1 MSVHWVCSVIVLS
14 RNNTVYADYIV
25 IFTLVLH
32 WICQLCSSCFYSL
45 SFLCVRAFSWSEVF
59 SLCWLL
65 CWLTLVLHWICLLCS
80 SCFYSLSFLCVRAFS
95 WSEVFSLCWNTL
107 SYKMRS
113 HETLSS
119 FKPSLR
125 THLFQLSY
133 RLCVCVCMC
142 RHACM
147 RVCVRAHVC
156 VALLL
161 TRFTVPGLYSVSV
174 WAIFITLIPCLFI
187 YLQVTEIVQKKI
199 MLIPL
204 LLNQWCETWQPAFK
218 IKIPSCCLS
227 CLNKQ
232 KSVSYCIFKSQVYTV
247 LCITPLYSTAM
258 LIPTLL
264 RQPCLVQHHHRNPG
278 WV

>member
-1 MSVHWVCSVIVLS
+1 MFVHWVCSVIVLS
-14 RNNTVYADYIV
+14 RNNTVYVDYIV

-59 SLCWLL
+59 SLCW
-65 CWLTLVLHWICLLCS
+65 
-80 SCFYSLSFLCVRAFS
+80 
-95 WSEVFSLCWNTL
+95 NTL
-107 SYKMRS
+107 NYKMRS
-113 HETLSS
+113 HKTLSS

-133 RLCVCVCMC
+133 RLCVCVYVQTCMY
-142 RHACM
+142 ACVH
-147 RVCVRAHVC
+147 VCVRAHVC

-232 KSVSYCIFKSQVYTV
+232 KSFSYCIFKSQV
-247 LCITPLYSTAM
+247 
-258 LIPTLL
+258 
-264 RQPCLVQHHHRNPG
+264 
-278 WV
+278 